1 MNKRTNLNRREWV
14 QEQQLDGLKRMLLWA
29 PTEYNGQIIQYINKI
44 KMDMNLIEDKKK
56 CRKKQKELVDLS
68 SRFY

>member
-1 MNKRTNLNRREWV
+1 MNKRTKLNRREWV

-44 KMDMNLIEDKKK
+44 KMDMNLIEDKKNVGK
-56 CRKKQKELVDLS
+56 SKRN
-68 SRFY
+68 

>member
-1 MNKRTNLNRREWV
+1 MNKRTKLNRREWV

-44 KMDMNLIEDKKK
+44 KMDMNLIEDKKNVGK
-56 CRKKQKELVDLS
+56 NKRN
-68 SRFY
+68 